1 MKFKTKR
8 YIVKRKHAFQ
18 FAFYGIQELVK
29 ESHFRIHVLAA
40 GMVLIMAIVLRI
52 NVLEWVFCVLSIGL
66 VLFSEA
72 MNSAIE
78 TICDLVMP
86 QRHPM
91 VKRIKDI
98 AAGAVLIS
106 SVTAAMVGLIIFVPK
121 LYLWVREFFLLVK

>member
-1 MKFKTKR
+1 
-8 YIVKRKHAFQ
+8 
-18 FAFYGIQELVK
+18 
-29 ESHFRIHVLAA
+29 
-40 GMVLIMAIVLRI
+40 
-52 NVLEWVFCVLSIGL
+52 
-66 VLFSEA
+66 
-72 MNSAIE
+72 
-78 TICDLVMP
+78 MP